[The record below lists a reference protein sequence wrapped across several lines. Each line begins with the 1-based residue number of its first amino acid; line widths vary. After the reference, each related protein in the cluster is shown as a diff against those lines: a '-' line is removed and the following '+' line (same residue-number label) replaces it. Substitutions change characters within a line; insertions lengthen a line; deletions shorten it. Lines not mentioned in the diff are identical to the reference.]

1 MRRERKSQREKEIE
15 EKREKSN
22 FFFYIICQYNLYYF
36 NKLYVKI
43 ETKILNEL

>member
-1 MRRERKSQREKEIE
+1 MLERKRDRRKEREIKI
-15 EKREKSN
+15 
-22 FFFYIICQYNLYYF
+22 FFYIICQYNLYYF